1 MMANGGVAGHAGL
14 YSDAEDL
21 AVLCQAMLN
30 GGIYKASACIV
41 RMSLICSP
49 ASRTASLPVV
59 WALSAARPLWDAA
72 TVTMTHSATRA
83 SRYACRDDNRTN
95 KTAVIFLTNKQNVG
109 FKPNSTSYYSPYNCC
124 GEICELV
131 WNTFGAEAPAE
142 TLADKISAWL

>member
-1 MMANGGVAGHAGL
+1 M
-14 YSDAEDL
+14 
-21 AVLCQAMLN
+21 LCQAMLN
-30 GGIYKASACIV
+30 GGIYKGV
-41 RMSLICSP
+41 RLYRQDVIDLFTSEQNGKP
-49 ASRTASLPVV
+49 SRGLGFERGSSFMGRGDRHYDAFGHAGFTGTHVV
-59 WALSAARPLWDAA
+59 
-72 TVTMTHSATRA
+72 M
-83 SRYACRDDNRTN
+83 NRTN